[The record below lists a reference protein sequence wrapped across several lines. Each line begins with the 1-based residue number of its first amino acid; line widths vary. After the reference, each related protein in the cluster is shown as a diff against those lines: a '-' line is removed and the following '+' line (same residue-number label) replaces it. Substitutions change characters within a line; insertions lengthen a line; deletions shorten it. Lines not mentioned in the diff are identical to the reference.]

1 MQTLVLII
9 INKQTN
15 GKSREN
21 KETQKQELRTKL
33 RNKATVKQRPTP
45 NN

>member
-1 MQTLVLII
+1 MHTLVLKII
-9 INKQTN
+9 INKQKGNPRKT
-15 GKSREN
+15 K
-21 KETQKQELRTKL
+21 KQELRTKL